1 MRILFLTQWFNP
13 EPQFKG
19 LAFAKELQ
27 RRGHQVEVLTGF
39 PNYPGG
45 KVYPGYRIRLVQR
58 EVMEGVPV
66 IRVALYPSHDRSP
79 LRRIFNYLSFALSAT
94 LIGPWLVGKADVM
107 YVLHPPATMGMPAIA
122 ISLLRRIPFVY
133 DVQDLWPDTLRST
146 GMVRFGWMIA
156 MVDVW
161 CRFVYR
167 IAGGIAVLSS
177 GFERI
182 LLERQVPIGK
192 IHVIPNW
199 CDEEQ
204 LHPGELRKEEQQ
216 WFHGRFSIVFA
227 GNMGRAQALETV
239 IQAAALL
246 KPRYP
251 LVQFILVGNGVEAEG
266 LRRKAEQS
274 GADNLVF
281 LAARPVSEIGPILHH
296 ADALLVH
303 LKRDPLFEITIP
315 SKIQAYLSVG
325 RPILCGVSGDASTM
339 VNESGAGICYQP
351 DDPAALLSAIQTLM
365 ELTPEQRELM
375 GHNGQRYY
383 REHLSLEVGTNQFES
398 VFRSLAE

>member
-94 LIGPWLVGKADVM
+94 LMGPWLVAKADVM
-107 YVLHPPATMGMPAIA
+107 YVLHPPATVGLPAIA

-133 DVQDLWPDTLRST
+133 DIQDLWPDTLRST
-146 GMVRFGWMIA
+146 GMLRFGWMITL
-156 MVDVW
+156 VDVW

-167 IAGGIAVLSS
+167 VAGGIAVLSK
-177 GFERI
+177 GFERT
-182 LLERQVPIGK
+182 LLERHVPRGK
-192 IHVIPNW
+192 IRVIPNW

-204 LHPGELRKEEQQ
+204 LHPGELRKEEQH

-227 GNMGRAQALETV
+227 GNMGKAQALETV

-246 KPRYP
+246 QSRCPQ
-251 LVQFILVGNGVEAEG
+251 VQFILVGNGVEAEG
-266 LRRKAEQS
+266 LKLKAEQS

-281 LAARPVSEIGPILHH
+281 LPGRPVSQIGPVLHH

-351 DDPAALLSAIQTLM
+351 DDPAELLSAIQTLLDM
-365 ELTPEQRELM
+365 TPEQRELM

-383 REHLSLEVGTNQFES
+383 RERLSLEVGTDQFES
-398 VFRSLAE
+398 MFRSLAE